1 MEFELIFRGC
11 ILLIFFILAEI
22 RILRFLVFRWSFL
35 VFLSLVTFHILKEKI
50 LVLREQKLMEDYFE
64 EFF

>member
-22 RILRFLVFRWSFL
+22 IILRFLVFRWSFL
-35 VFLSLVTFHILKEKI
+35 VFLSLATFHILIEKI
-50 LVLREQKLMEDYFE
+50 LVLREQKLMEDFE